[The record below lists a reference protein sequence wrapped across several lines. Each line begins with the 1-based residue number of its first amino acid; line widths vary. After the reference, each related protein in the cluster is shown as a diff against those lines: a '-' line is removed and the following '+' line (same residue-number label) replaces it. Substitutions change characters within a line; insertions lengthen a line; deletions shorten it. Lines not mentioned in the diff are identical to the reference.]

1 MHRRPTRAELEA
13 ENVVLFEELVAIRD
27 RLDSFLSEDDGIED
41 EEEPTGDPESDRPAT
56 ERSP

>member
-41 EEEPTGDPESDRPAT
+41 EEGPTGDPESERPAT
-56 ERSP
+56 ERCQ

>member
-27 RLDSFLSEDDGIED
+27 RLDAFLSEDDGLED
-41 EEEPTGDPESDRPAT
+41 EEGATADQGPEHQAT
-56 ERSP
+56 ERFQ

>member
-27 RLDSFLSEDDGIED
+27 RLDAFLSEDDGLED
-41 EEEPTGDPESDRPAT
+41 EEGATADPEPEHQPT
-56 ERSP
+56 ERSQ

>member
-27 RLDSFLSEDDGIED
+27 RLDAFLSEDDAIED
-41 EEEPTGDPESDRPAT
+41 EEGSSAVPEPERRAT
-56 ERSP
+56 ERFQ